1 MTEKLSDEDIRAE
14 IKESIGVDVA
24 GVRSVCLA
32 LGPYRNLTT
41 WTAATLFLHPHVQVL
56 NHAGN
61 RILDQPEVD
70 ILEDFSPEKLTRFTQ
85 YAVQLSGGGRR
96 GDFGGSITH
105 SHAFDEGQPMKA
117 AYEEAGLPE
126 VKEEIQSLFWKE
138 SLSINNQIRK
148 RDLSPADLLA
158 ADARLRFL
166 QPIRNPLDAAVSNI
180 QTGHYKRLRGLRK
193 VEEPSVNRVVRAIL
207 FELKWYADNRA
218 VMPARYFHFF
228 EHSLSR
234 DTFVDLAA
242 FLDLAP
248 DERWLDLAESAT
260 EIKPGYDHEPAIV
273 DRYRKLVDQSFDEH
287 PELKAGLLAFVD

>member
-1 MTEKLSDEDIRAE
+1 MTEKLSDEEIRAE
-14 IKESIGVDVA
+14 IKESLDVDVA
-24 GVRSVCLA
+24 GVRSVCLT

-61 RILDQPEVD
+61 RILGQPEVD
-70 ILEDFSPEKLTRFTQ
+70 LLDDFSPAKLTRFLQ

-105 SHAFDEGQPMKA
+105 SHAFDEGHAMKEA
-117 AYEEAGLPE
+117 FDEAGLPE

-138 SLSINNQIRK
+138 SLQINNQVRK
-148 RDLSPADLLA
+148 RDLSLADLLA

-180 QTGHYKRLRGLRK
+180 QTGHFKRLRGLRK

-218 VMPARYFHFF
+218 QMPDRYFHFF

-234 DTFVDLAA
+234 DTLVQLAA
-242 FLDLAP
+242 FLEVEP
-248 DERWLDLAESAT
+248 DEKWLDLAESAM
-260 EIKPGYDHEPAIV
+260 EIKPGYDHEPAVV
-273 DRYRKLVDQSFDEH
+273 DRYRKLVGESFAEH